1 MKLILGYWKLLLLF
15 VAPIFVLSSC
25 SKDDDD
31 DLPNTDEY
39 VTYNIAGQSGA
50 YTAPTDS
57 VIAYRQANE
66 TFISA
71 SPRAGS
77 GGSVFISFEGAAAP
91 GNYPARECGIGL
103 INDYY
108 FQGPTPTMINITAY
122 GAVGSYI
129 TGSYSGTLRKS
140 ADNTPAAVSG
150 TFRIRRR

>member
-71 SPRAGS
+71 SLRNGS

-129 TGSYSGTLRKS
+129 IGSYSGTLRKS
-140 ADNTPAAVSG
+140 ADNTPAAVTGS
-150 TFRIRRR
+150 FRIKRR

>member
-1 MKLILGYWKLLLLF
+1 MKFIFNYWKLLLLF
-15 VAPIFVLSSC
+15 VAPIFILSSC

-31 DLPNTDEY
+31 NLQNTNEF
-39 VTYNIAGQSGA
+39 VTYNIAGQSGTF
-50 YTAPTDS
+50 TAPADS
-57 VIAYRQANE
+57 VITYRQANE

-91 GNYPARECGIGL
+91 GNYSARECGIGL

-140 ADNTPAAVSG
+140 VDNTPAAVSG

>member
-1 MKLILGYWKLLLLF
+1 MKFILNYWKLLLLF
-15 VAPIFVLSSC
+15 VAPIFILSSC

-31 DLPNTDEY
+31 NLQNTNEF
-39 VTYNIAGQSGA
+39 VTYNIAGQSGTF
-50 YTAPTDS
+50 TAPADS
-57 VIAYRQANE
+57 VITYRQANE

-91 GNYPARECGIGL
+91 GNYSARECGIGL

-140 ADNTPAAVSG
+140 VDNTPAAVSG

>member
-31 DLPNTDEY
+31 NLQNTNEF

-50 YTAPTDS
+50 YTAPADS

-71 SPRAGS
+71 SLRTGS

-91 GNYPARECGIGL
+91 GNYSARECGVGL
-103 INDYY
+103 ANDYY
-108 FQGPTPTMINITAY
+108 FQGPTPTMMNITTY
-122 GAVGSYI
+122 GAVGGYI

-140 ADNTPAAVSG
+140 ADNTPAAITGS
-150 TFRIRRR
+150 FRIRSR